1 MRLSLNLTKKEAAIF
16 DSRLFC
22 FCLSPDTYS
31 VKR

>member
-22 FCLSPDTYS
+22 FCPPDTYS

>member
-1 MRLSLNLTKKEAAIF
+1 MRLSLNLTKEAAIF

-22 FCLSPDTYS
+22 FYPPDTYS